1 MNHEGHGRRG
11 VYRKGCALLFMCCFW
26 INAWSLPALS
36 QEEERVT
43 YSVVTLQTG
52 QSLDDLAQK
61 YQTTRTQILLDNP
74 AVVTAP
80 GVTLTIREKTVQG
93 TREVVEVLSRGTALI
108 WSWPAYGAISSDYGW
123 RKGEFHHGIDLAIPH
138 GTEILAAR
146 AGKVVKA
153 QWLDIYG
160 LTVLLEHGNGVQ
172 SLYAHNQKILVSP
185 GEWVEQGDCIA
196 LAGDTGRSTG
206 PHLHFEIRL
215 HGKTVDPKPYLP
227 PKPNLKL

>member
-1 MNHEGHGRRG
+1 MNTEGHEQR
-11 VYRKGCALLFMCCFW
+11 VFNRKGCALLFVCCFW
-26 INAWSLPALS
+26 INAWSLPAFA

-43 YSVVTLQTG
+43 YSVVTLQAG

-61 YQTTRTQILLDNP
+61 YQTTRSQILLDNP
-74 AVVTAP
+74 AVVIAP
-80 GVTLTIREKTVQG
+80 GATLTIREKTVQG
-93 TREVVEVLSRGTALI
+93 THEAAEVLSRGTALI
-108 WSWPAYGAISSDYGW
+108 WSWPAYGSISSDYGW
-123 RKGEFHHGIDLAIPH
+123 RKGEFHHGIDLAISH

-153 QWLDIYG
+153 QWHDIYG

-172 SLYAHNQKILVSP
+172 SLYAHNQKILVSL

-215 HGKTVDPKPYLP
+215 HGKAVDPKPYLP
-227 PKPNLKL
+227 QNPI